1 MNKLGFAIKI
11 ANEGVKSIIECN
23 KGEWSNKVVDIREY
37 LKFFSGLQGTSNAV
51 MFMSFDKSG
60 CFLTVFRS
68 IPGRVGDFSSAWI
81 YIPNSIKIETEYIE
95 STIKFVKGL
104 LSESNLSDKRQEIE
118 DFFAKGYPKKEII
131 VTNQPCGNSYAFRYV
146 GGDYTL
152 SEILDGGYQKYYS
165 EYKVIFLLDKNGDV
179 CIADGMKGILVD
191 LTDRPIK
198 KICAVKAPSPKDLDS
213 LGRGVSIVYNNHHL
227 FVDTSFEKGT
237 KLRLFLNR
245 DGFEPIP
252 LPLIEIENELQTI
265 PLDLSYRD
273 KWKKKISCN
282 TFRVVDAE
290 GNDIEEVVTIKVN
303 GVTIKVNG
311 KDLYQTVLLPEKE
324 CLNVKVDVKADGYE
338 ECSQY
343 CNLSDKREIK
353 IYLRR
358 AKQSHRYFI
367 KMSNGKVAEMTLS
380 ADELPRKTPLK
391 WYYVDKV
398 NKRSKPTMEPFPLMA
413 ILISLLVTGAI
424 IGFVTCWLWF
434 NVISKDSITETGTE
448 TAVEIG
454 VNDKK
459 ATTTPKQSGR
469 EYLENKDVWKKSEME
484 KIPDLKGLF
493 DALNTY
499 NKEKINELC
508 EGKEFGGRMD
518 TIISTLTKIEGNLPN
533 TSYCTDE
540 KINFEN
546 YIKKL
551 KKSIKSKYPET
562 RTRDTSKI
570 GNQGEL

>member
-11 ANEGVKSIIECN
+11 ANEGVRSIIECN
-23 KGEWSNKVVDIREY
+23 KGEWYNKVVDIREY

-60 CFLTVFRS
+60 CFLTLLRS
-68 IPGRVGDFSSAWI
+68 IPGRLGDFLSAWI

-131 VTNQPCGNSYAFRYV
+131 VTNQPCGNRYAFRYV

-165 EYKVIFLLDKNGDV
+165 EYKAIFLLDKNGDV

-198 KICAVKAPSPKDLDS
+198 KICVVKAPSQTDLDS
-213 LGRGVSIVYNNHHL
+213 LGRGVSIVYNNKL
-227 FVDTSFEKGT
+227 FVNSLFEKGT
-237 KLRLFLNR
+237 KLQLFLNR

-282 TFRVVDAE
+282 TFRVVDLE

-303 GVTIKVNG
+303 GKE
-311 KDLYQTVLLPEKE
+311 TVLLPEKE

-380 ADELPRKTPLK
+380 ADKLPRKTPLK

-398 NKRSKPTMEPFPLMA
+398 NKRSEPMMEPFPLIA

-424 IGFVTCWLWF
+424 IGFVACWLWF
-434 NVISKDSITETGTE
+434 NVISKDNTTETSTE
-448 TAVEIG
+448 TAVEA
-454 VNDKK
+454 VVKDEKEP
-459 ATTTPKQSGR
+459 TTPAEQSPGR
-469 EYLENKDVWKKSEME
+469 EYLENNAVWKKSEME
-484 KIPDLKGLF
+484 AIPDLKGLF

-518 TIISTLTKIEGNLPN
+518 TIIFTLTKIKRKLSGF
-533 TSYCTDE
+533 YCPDGAITFE
-540 KINFEN
+540 K

-551 KKSIKSKYPET
+551 DTLINPET
-562 RTRDTSKI
+562 NTAATEA
-570 GNQGEL
+570 GNGGKQGGTQQELE

>member
-11 ANEGVKSIIECN
+11 ANEGVRSIIECN

-60 CFLTVFRS
+60 CFLTLLRS
-68 IPGRVGDFSSAWI
+68 IPGRLGDFLSAWI

-131 VTNQPCGNSYAFRYV
+131 VTNQPCGNRYAFRYV

-165 EYKVIFLLDKNGDV
+165 EYKAIFLLDKNGDV

-198 KICAVKAPSPKDLDS
+198 KICVVKAPSQTDLDS
-213 LGRGVSIVYNNHHL
+213 LGRGVSIVYNNKL
-227 FVDTSFEKGT
+227 FVNSLFEKGT
-237 KLRLFLNR
+237 KLQLFLNR

-282 TFRVVDAE
+282 TFRVVDLE

-303 GVTIKVNG
+303 GKE
-311 KDLYQTVLLPEKE
+311 TVLLPEKE

-380 ADELPRKTPLK
+380 ADKLPRKTPLK

-398 NKRSKPTMEPFPLMA
+398 NKRSEPMMEPFPLIA

-424 IGFVTCWLWF
+424 IGFVACWLWF
-434 NVISKDSITETGTE
+434 NVISKDNTTETSTE
-448 TAVEIG
+448 TAVEA
-454 VNDKK
+454 VVKDEKK
-459 ATTTPKQSGR
+459 PTTPAEQSPGR
-469 EYLENKDVWKKSEME
+469 EYLENNAVWKKSEME
-484 KIPDLKGLF
+484 AIPDLKGLF

-533 TSYCTDE
+533 TSYCRDE

-570 GNQGEL
+570 GNQEELN

>member
-11 ANEGVKSIIECN
+11 ANEGVRSIIECN

-60 CFLTVFRS
+60 CFLTLLRS
-68 IPGRVGDFSSAWI
+68 IPGRLGDFLSAWI

-131 VTNQPCGNSYAFRYV
+131 VTNQPCGNRYAFRYV

-165 EYKVIFLLDKNGDV
+165 EYKAIFLLDKNGDV

-198 KICAVKAPSPKDLDS
+198 KICVVKAPSQTDLAS
-213 LGRGVSIVYNNHHL
+213 LGRGVSIVYNNKL
-227 FVDTSFEKGT
+227 FVNSLFEKGT
-237 KLRLFLNR
+237 KLQLFLNR

-282 TFRVVDAE
+282 TFRVVDLE

-303 GVTIKVNG
+303 GKE
-311 KDLYQTVLLPEKE
+311 TVLLPEKE

-380 ADELPRKTPLK
+380 ADKLPRKTPLK

-398 NKRSKPTMEPFPLMA
+398 NKRSEPMMEPFPLIA

-424 IGFVTCWLWF
+424 IGFVACWLWF
-434 NVISKDSITETGTE
+434 NVISKDNTTETSTE
-448 TAVEIG
+448 TAVEA
-454 VNDKK
+454 VVKDEKK
-459 ATTTPKQSGR
+459 PTTPAEQSPGR
-469 EYLENKDVWKKSEME
+469 EYLENNAVWKKSEME
-484 KIPDLKGLF
+484 AIPDLKGLF

-533 TSYCTDE
+533 TSYCRDE

-570 GNQGEL
+570 GNQEELN

>member
-11 ANEGVKSIIECN
+11 ANEGVRSIIECN

-60 CFLTVFRS
+60 CFLTLLRS
-68 IPGRVGDFSSAWI
+68 IPGRLGDFLSAWI

-131 VTNQPCGNSYAFRYV
+131 VTNQPCGNRYAFRYV

-165 EYKVIFLLDKNGDV
+165 EYKAIFLLDKNGDV

-198 KICAVKAPSPKDLDS
+198 KICVVKAPSQTDLAS
-213 LGRGVSIVYNNHHL
+213 LGRGVSIVYNNKL
-227 FVDTSFEKGT
+227 FVNSLFEKGT
-237 KLRLFLNR
+237 KLQLFLNR

-282 TFRVVDAE
+282 TFRVVDLE
-290 GNDIEEVVTIKVN
+290 GNDIEEV
-303 GVTIKVNG
+303 VTIKVNG

-380 ADELPRKTPLK
+380 ADKLPRKTPLK

-398 NKRSKPTMEPFPLMA
+398 NKRSEPMMEPFPLIA

-424 IGFVTCWLWF
+424 IGFVACWLWF
-434 NVISKDSITETGTE
+434 NVISKDNTTETSTE
-448 TAVEIG
+448 TAVKA
-454 VNDKK
+454 VVKDKK
-459 ATTTPKQSGR
+459 EPTTPAEQSPGR
-469 EYLENKDVWKKSEME
+469 EYLENNAVWKKSEME

-499 NKEKINELC
+499 NKEKIHELC

-518 TIISTLTKIEGNLPN
+518 TIIFTLTKIKGNLSG
-533 TSYCTDE
+533 SYCRDGEITFEIYIE
-540 KINFEN
+540 K
-546 YIKKL
+546 
-551 KKSIKSKYPET
+551 IKSKCSE
-562 RTRDTSKI
+562 TSKTDTTA
-570 GNQGEL
+570 GNGGTQGGESEQSKL

>member
-11 ANEGVKSIIECN
+11 ANEGVRSIIECN

-60 CFLTVFRS
+60 CFLTLLRS
-68 IPGRVGDFSSAWI
+68 IPGRLGDFLSAWI

-131 VTNQPCGNSYAFRYV
+131 VTNQPCGNRYAFRYV

-165 EYKVIFLLDKNGDV
+165 EYKAIFLLDKNGDV

-198 KICAVKAPSPKDLDS
+198 KICVVKAPSQTDLDS
-213 LGRGVSIVYNNHHL
+213 LGRGVSIVYNNKL
-227 FVDTSFEKGT
+227 FVNSLFEKGT
-237 KLRLFLNR
+237 KLQLFLNR

-282 TFRVVDAE
+282 TFRVVDLE

-303 GVTIKVNG
+303 GKE
-311 KDLYQTVLLPEKE
+311 TVLLPEKE

-380 ADELPRKTPLK
+380 ADKLPRKTPLK

-398 NKRSKPTMEPFPLMA
+398 NKRSEPMMEPFPLIA

-424 IGFVTCWLWF
+424 IGFVACWLWF
-434 NVISKDSITETGTE
+434 NVISKDNTTETSTE
-448 TAVEIG
+448 TAVEA
-454 VNDKK
+454 VVKDEKK
-459 ATTTPKQSGR
+459 PTTPAEQSPGR
-469 EYLENKDVWKKSEME
+469 EYLENNAVWKKSEME
-484 KIPDLKGLF
+484 AIPDLKGLF

-551 KKSIKSKYPET
+551 KELIKSNHPEINKKGKEADN
-562 RTRDTSKI
+562 RGK
-570 GNQGEL
+570 QGGKSAQQEL

>member
-11 ANEGVKSIIECN
+11 ANEGVRSIIECN
-23 KGEWSNKVVDIREY
+23 KGEWYNKVVDIREY

-60 CFLTVFRS
+60 CFLTLLRS
-68 IPGRVGDFSSAWI
+68 IPGRLGDFLSAWI

-131 VTNQPCGNSYAFRYV
+131 VTNQPCGNRYAFRYV

-165 EYKVIFLLDKNGDV
+165 EYKAIFLLDKNGDV

-198 KICAVKAPSPKDLDS
+198 KICVVKAPSQTDLDS
-213 LGRGVSIVYNNHHL
+213 LGRGVSIVYNNKL
-227 FVDTSFEKGT
+227 FVNSLFEKGT
-237 KLRLFLNR
+237 KLQLFLNR

-282 TFRVVDAE
+282 TFRVVDLE

-303 GVTIKVNG
+303 GKE
-311 KDLYQTVLLPEKE
+311 TVLLPEKE

-380 ADELPRKTPLK
+380 ADKLPRKTPLK

-398 NKRSKPTMEPFPLMA
+398 NKRSEPMMEPFPLIA

-424 IGFVTCWLWF
+424 IGFVACWLWF
-434 NVISKDSITETGTE
+434 NVISKDNTTETSTE
-448 TAVEIG
+448 TAVKAVVKDE
-454 VNDKK
+454 KK
-459 ATTTPKQSGR
+459 PTTPAEQSPGR
-469 EYLENKDVWKKSEME
+469 EYLENNAVWKKSEME
-484 KIPDLKGLF
+484 AIPDLKGLF

-533 TSYCTDE
+533 TSYCRDE

-570 GNQGEL
+570 GNQEELN

>member
-11 ANEGVKSIIECN
+11 ANEGVRSIIECN
-23 KGEWSNKVVDIREY
+23 KGEWYNKVVDIREY

-60 CFLTVFRS
+60 CFLTLLRS
-68 IPGRVGDFSSAWI
+68 IPGRLGDFLSAWI

-131 VTNQPCGNSYAFRYV
+131 VTNQPCGNRYAFRYV

-165 EYKVIFLLDKNGDV
+165 EYKAIFLLDKNGDV

-198 KICAVKAPSPKDLDS
+198 KICAVKAPSPTDLDS
-213 LGRGVSIVYNNHHL
+213 LGRGVSIVYNNNQL
-227 FVDTSFEKGT
+227 FVNSSFEKGT
-237 KLRLFLNR
+237 KLQLFLNR

-252 LPLIEIENELQTI
+252 LPLIEIENEVQTI

-282 TFRVVDAE
+282 TFRVVDLE

-303 GVTIKVNG
+303 G
-311 KDLYQTVLLPEKE
+311 KDLRKTELLPEKE
-324 CLNVKVDVKADGYE
+324 CLNVKVDVKAEGYE

-343 CNLSDKREIK
+343 YNLSDKREIK

-380 ADELPRKTPLK
+380 ADKLPRKTPLK

-398 NKRSKPTMEPFPLMA
+398 NKRSKPTMEPYPKIA
-413 ILISLLVTGAI
+413 IIISLLVSGAI

-434 NVISKDSITETGTE
+434 KVISDGDTTETNTE
-448 TAVEIG
+448 TVTETQTKGQEGI
-454 VNDKK
+454 
-459 ATTTPKQSGR
+459 TPNKSTISGHD
-469 EYLENKDVWKKSEME
+469 YLENRDVWKKSEME
-484 KIPDLKGLF
+484 EIPELKGLF

>member
-118 DFFAKGYPKKEII
+118 DYFAKEYPKKEIS

-152 SEILDGGYQKYYS
+152 SEILDGGCQKYYS

-198 KICAVKAPSPKDLDS
+198 KICAVKAPSPTDLAS
-213 LGRGVSIVYNNHHL
+213 LGQGVSIVYNNNHR
-227 FVDTSFEKGT
+227 FVNTSFEKGT

-282 TFRVVDAE
+282 TFRVVDVE
-290 GNDIEEVVTIKVN
+290 GNDIEE

-311 KDLYQTVLLPEKE
+311 KDLDKLDKTLLLPEKE
-324 CLNVKVDVKADGYE
+324 CLNVKVDVKAEGYE

-343 CNLSDKREIK
+343 YNLSDKREIK

-367 KMSNGKVAEMTLS
+367 KMTNGKVAEMTLS
-380 ADELPRKTPLK
+380 ADELPRKKTPLK
-391 WYYVDKV
+391 WYYVDNV
-398 NKRSKPTMEPFPLMA
+398 NKRSKPTMEPYPKIA
-413 ILISLLVTGAI
+413 IIISLLVTGAI

-434 NVISKDSITETGTE
+434 KVISDGGTTETNTE
-448 TAVEIG
+448 TVTETQTKGQGGI
-454 VNDKK
+454 
-459 ATTTPKQSGR
+459 TPNTISGHD
-469 EYLENKDVWKKSEME
+469 YLESDVWKKSEME
-484 KIPDLKGLF
+484 EIPELKGLF

-499 NKEKINELC
+499 DQKKINQLC
-508 EGKEFGGRMD
+508 QGKEFGDRMD
-518 TIISTLTKIEGNLPN
+518 EIISTLKKIEELPD
-533 TSYCTDE
+533 TSYCENGEID
-540 KINFEN
+540 FEN

-551 KKSIKSKYPET
+551 KDLIKSKQT
-562 RTRDTSKI
+562 KINKRDKKTVQK
-570 GNQGEL
+570 ELQ

>member
-11 ANEGVKSIIECN
+11 ANEGVRSIIECN

-60 CFLTVFRS
+60 CFLTLLRS
-68 IPGRVGDFSSAWI
+68 IPGRLGDFLSAWI

-131 VTNQPCGNSYAFRYV
+131 VTNQPCGNRYAFRYV

-165 EYKVIFLLDKNGDV
+165 EYKAIFLLDKNGDV

-198 KICAVKAPSPKDLDS
+198 KICVVKAPSQTDLDS
-213 LGRGVSIVYNNHHL
+213 LGRGVSIVYNNKL
-227 FVDTSFEKGT
+227 FVNSLFEKGT
-237 KLRLFLNR
+237 KLQLFLNR

-282 TFRVVDAE
+282 TFRVVDLE

-303 GVTIKVNG
+303 GKE
-311 KDLYQTVLLPEKE
+311 TVLLPEKE

-380 ADELPRKTPLK
+380 ADKLPRKTPLK

-398 NKRSKPTMEPFPLMA
+398 NKRSEPMMEPFPLIA

-424 IGFVTCWLWF
+424 IGFVACWLWF
-434 NVISKDSITETGTE
+434 NVISKDNTTETSTE
-448 TAVEIG
+448 TAVEA
-454 VNDKK
+454 VVKDEKK
-459 ATTTPKQSGR
+459 PTTPAEQSPGR
-469 EYLENKDVWKKSEME
+469 EYLENNAVWKKSEME
-484 KIPDLKGLF
+484 AIPDLKGLF

-533 TSYCTDE
+533 TSYCRDE

-551 KKSIKSKYPET
+551 KELIKSNHPEINKKGKEADN
-562 RTRDTSKI
+562 RGK
-570 GNQGEL
+570 QGGKSAQQEL

>member
-11 ANEGVKSIIECN
+11 ANEGVRSIIECN
-23 KGEWSNKVVDIREY
+23 KGEWYNKVVDIREY

-60 CFLTVFRS
+60 CFLTLLRS
-68 IPGRVGDFSSAWI
+68 IPGRLGDFLSAWI

-131 VTNQPCGNSYAFRYV
+131 VTNQPCGNRYAFRYV

-165 EYKVIFLLDKNGDV
+165 EYKAIFLLDKNGDV

-198 KICAVKAPSPKDLDS
+198 KICVVKAPSQTDLDS
-213 LGRGVSIVYNNHHL
+213 LGRGVSIVYNNKL
-227 FVDTSFEKGT
+227 FVNSLFEKGT
-237 KLRLFLNR
+237 KLQLFLNR

-282 TFRVVDAE
+282 TFRVVDLE

-303 GVTIKVNG
+303 GKE
-311 KDLYQTVLLPEKE
+311 TVLLPEKE

-380 ADELPRKTPLK
+380 ADKLPRKTPLK

-398 NKRSKPTMEPFPLMA
+398 NKRSEPMMEPFPLIA

-424 IGFVTCWLWF
+424 IGFVACWLWF
-434 NVISKDSITETGTE
+434 NVISKDNTTETSTE
-448 TAVEIG
+448 TAVEA
-454 VNDKK
+454 VVKDEKK
-459 ATTTPKQSGR
+459 PTTPAEQSPGR
-469 EYLENKDVWKKSEME
+469 EYLENNAVWKKSEME
-484 KIPDLKGLF
+484 AIPDLKGLF

-533 TSYCTDE
+533 TSYCRDE

-551 KKSIKSKYPET
+551 KELIKSNHPEINKKGKEADN
-562 RTRDTSKI
+562 RGK
-570 GNQGEL
+570 QGGKSAQQEL

>member
-11 ANEGVKSIIECN
+11 ANEGVRSIIECN
-23 KGEWSNKVVDIREY
+23 KGEWYNKVVDIREY

-60 CFLTVFRS
+60 CFLTLLRS
-68 IPGRVGDFSSAWI
+68 IPGRLGDFLSAWI

-131 VTNQPCGNSYAFRYV
+131 VTNQPCGNRYAFRYV

-165 EYKVIFLLDKNGDV
+165 EYKAIFLLDKNGDV

-198 KICAVKAPSPKDLDS
+198 KICVVKAPSQTDLDS
-213 LGRGVSIVYNNHHL
+213 LGRGVSIVYNNKL
-227 FVDTSFEKGT
+227 FVNSLFEKGT
-237 KLRLFLNR
+237 KLQLFLNR

-282 TFRVVDAE
+282 TFRVVDLE

-303 GVTIKVNG
+303 GKE
-311 KDLYQTVLLPEKE
+311 TVLLPEKE

-380 ADELPRKTPLK
+380 ADKLPRKTPLK

-398 NKRSKPTMEPFPLMA
+398 NKRSEPMMEPFPLIA

-424 IGFVTCWLWF
+424 IGFVACWLWF
-434 NVISKDSITETGTE
+434 NVISKDNTTETSTE
-448 TAVEIG
+448 TAVEA
-454 VNDKK
+454 VVKDEKK
-459 ATTTPKQSGR
+459 PTTPAEQSPGR
-469 EYLENKDVWKKSEME
+469 EYLENNAVWKKSEME
-484 KIPDLKGLF
+484 AIPDLKGLF

-518 TIISTLTKIEGNLPN
+518 TIIFTFTKIIPD
-533 TSYCTDE
+533 SYCRDE

-570 GNQGEL
+570 GNQEELN

>member
-11 ANEGVKSIIECN
+11 ANEGVRSIIECN

-60 CFLTVFRS
+60 CFLTLLRS
-68 IPGRVGDFSSAWI
+68 IPGRLGDFLSAWI

-131 VTNQPCGNSYAFRYV
+131 VTNQPCGNRYAFRYV

-165 EYKVIFLLDKNGDV
+165 EYKAIFLLDKNGDV

-198 KICAVKAPSPKDLDS
+198 KICVVKAPSQTDLAS
-213 LGRGVSIVYNNHHL
+213 LGRGVSIVYNNKL
-227 FVDTSFEKGT
+227 FVNSLFEKGT
-237 KLRLFLNR
+237 KLQLFLNR

-282 TFRVVDAE
+282 TFRVVDLE
-290 GNDIEEVVTIKVN
+290 GNDIEEV
-303 GVTIKVNG
+303 VTIKVNG

-380 ADELPRKTPLK
+380 ADKLPRKTPLK

-398 NKRSKPTMEPFPLMA
+398 NKRSEPTMEPCPLIA

-424 IGFVTCWLWF
+424 IGFVICWLWF
-434 NVISKDSITETGTE
+434 NVISSGRTTETSTE
-448 TAVEIG
+448 TAVET
-454 VNDKK
+454 VEKEP
-459 ATTTPKQSGR
+459 TTPAEQSPGR
-469 EYLENKDVWKKSEME
+469 EYLEKNAVWKKSEME
-484 KIPDLKGLF
+484 AIPDLKGLF

-518 TIISTLTKIEGNLPN
+518 TIIFTLTKIKRKLPD
-533 TSYCTDE
+533 SYD
-540 KINFEN
+540 KDGAINFKN

-551 KKSIKSKYPET
+551 EGFIPSNHSET
-562 RTRDTSKI
+562 KTIGTSTKTI
-570 GNQGEL
+570 GTSTSGNQEELN

>member
-11 ANEGVKSIIECN
+11 ANEGVRSIIECN
-23 KGEWSNKVVDIREY
+23 KGEWYNKVVDIREY

-60 CFLTVFRS
+60 CFLTLLRS
-68 IPGRVGDFSSAWI
+68 IPGRLGDFLSAWI

-131 VTNQPCGNSYAFRYV
+131 VTNQPCGNRYAFRYV

-165 EYKVIFLLDKNGDV
+165 EYKAIFLLDKNGDV

-198 KICAVKAPSPKDLDS
+198 KICVVKAPSQTDLDS
-213 LGRGVSIVYNNHHL
+213 LGRGVSIVYNNKL
-227 FVDTSFEKGT
+227 FVNSLFEKGT
-237 KLRLFLNR
+237 KLQLFLNR

-282 TFRVVDAE
+282 TFRVVDLE

-303 GVTIKVNG
+303 GKE
-311 KDLYQTVLLPEKE
+311 TVLLPEKE

-380 ADELPRKTPLK
+380 ADKLPRKTPLK

-398 NKRSKPTMEPFPLMA
+398 NKRSEPMMEPFPLIA

-424 IGFVTCWLWF
+424 IGFVACWLWF
-434 NVISKDSITETGTE
+434 NVISKDNTTETSTE
-448 TAVEIG
+448 TAVEA
-454 VNDKK
+454 VVKDEKK
-459 ATTTPKQSGR
+459 PTTPAEQSPGR
-469 EYLENKDVWKKSEME
+469 EYLENNAVWKKSEME
-484 KIPDLKGLF
+484 AIPDLKGLF

-533 TSYCTDE
+533 TSYCRDE

-570 GNQGEL
+570 GNQEELN